1 MTSVRHTTI
10 HHPSRTVFNQI
21 SSVVYLRD
29 TYCPACCGSGS
40 YPPVLVSCVVTNYR
54 SGGGSG
60 GGKNYSRHYLLCPTL
75 LVLLLESEC
84 YLPAFG
90 HVGLKLWGVGKFRIG
105 HRLIKG

>member
-54 SGGGSG
+54 SGGG
-60 GGKNYSRHYLLCPTL
+60 KNIADITCSVRRFLYSFWSLSAISLHSVT
-75 LVLLLESEC
+75 SD
-84 YLPAFG
+84 
-90 HVGLKLWGVGKFRIG
+90 
-105 HRLIKG
+105 